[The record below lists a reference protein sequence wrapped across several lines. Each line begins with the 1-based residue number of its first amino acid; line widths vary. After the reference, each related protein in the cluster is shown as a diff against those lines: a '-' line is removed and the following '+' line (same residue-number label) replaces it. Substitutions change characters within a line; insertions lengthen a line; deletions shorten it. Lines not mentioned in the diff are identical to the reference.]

1 MKNII
6 TIISLILLS
15 LNVFGQANPNID
27 LSLSPST
34 VALNTNSILTA
45 TASNFGNGADI
56 VGNSLR
62 LTVQVG
68 VNAEIL
74 GLAPGS
80 STNWTLLSFT
90 TAAGNQ
96 YQLKNV
102 GSVLDFQQDEIKF
115 IVKGIVVSGATLISG
130 NITYLPG
137 INTLL
142 SPPAPN
148 ASQGNSTTVDDNALT
163 ALIVTAPAAPLVAS
177 ATFLPINCNGGTT
190 TITVSATGGTPP
202 YSGTGAFSVFANTYV
217 YTVTDANGATSATTA
232 VVNQPA
238 SLVGSSNVI
247 ACNSATLVG
256 YSGNP
261 VTATGLYP
269 VSYTNAAGCDS
280 VHTYNVTINTGTFN
294 ATTATACNTYTWLA
308 NAVTYTTSGTYTYS
322 YLNANGCASVDT
334 LHLTINTGT
343 FNATSATACNTYTWL
358 ANGVAYT
365 SSGNYTYSYTNANGC
380 ASVDTLHLTI
390 NSGTFNATSSTSCNT
405 YTWLANGVTYNAT
418 GNYTY
423 SYTNANGCASVDT
436 LHLTINTGT
445 FNATTVAA
453 CNSYLWPTNGI
464 LYTTSGTFI
473 HNYTNANGCD
483 SYDTLHLTIN
493 TGTFN
498 ATSAT
503 ACNTYTWLA
512 NGVTYT
518 ASGNYTYS
526 YVNANGCASV
536 DTLHLTINSS
546 TSNTTAQTACNSYTW
561 PLNGTTYSA
570 SGTYSVTSTNA
581 AGCTHVEILNLT
593 INLSTSNTS
602 GLTVCDTYTWPVNN
616 VTYTATG
623 SYSVTSVNA
632 AGCTHT
638 EILNLTVYN
647 STTSNTSITA
657 VGSYLWPVT
666 GITYTTGGTYTN
678 IGSNTFGCPKYDT
691 LVLTITPMLV
701 VVSAKAMLA
710 GPYVSA
716 TGLMRDDLRT
726 KNLIPF
732 AQPYGTAPYV
742 AGFTHVGGGSETVSA
757 AVLAVSGNDAIV
769 DWVFVSLRSAAN
781 PATVVQTQAAL
792 IQRDGDIVSA
802 SDGVSPLTFTAIP
815 GYYFVA
821 VDHRNHLGI
830 VTADSFA
837 LSATNTALNLANG
850 STALHVN
857 ATNNNPAP
865 LTGATKNF
873 SGVRALY
880 AGNCNIANV
889 LLSKQVSY
897 GPATTT
903 DRAAL
908 FTATG
913 GTATINAYTI
923 FDVDMN
929 GFARYNG
936 LNPDRAVISNTVNN
950 SNVIIAHEQ
959 QP

>member
-80 STNWTLLSFT
+80 SANWTLLSFT
-90 TAAGNQ
+90 TGAGNQ

-358 ANGVAYT
+358 ANGV
-365 SSGNYTYSYTNANGC
+365 
-380 ASVDTLHLTI
+380 
-390 NSGTFNATSSTSCNT
+390 
-405 YTWLANGVTYNAT
+405 
-418 GNYTY
+418 
-423 SYTNANGCASVDT
+423 
-436 LHLTINTGT
+436 
-445 FNATTVAA
+445 
-453 CNSYLWPTNGI
+453 
-464 LYTTSGTFI
+464 
-473 HNYTNANGCD
+473 
-483 SYDTLHLTIN
+483 
-493 TGTFN
+493 
-498 ATSAT
+498 
-503 ACNTYTWLA
+503 
-512 NGVTYT
+512 TYT

-526 YVNANGCASV
+526 YMNANGCASV

-616 VTYTATG
+616 VTYTASG

-647 STTSNTSITA
+647 STSSNTSITA

-830 VTADSFA
+830 ITADSFA